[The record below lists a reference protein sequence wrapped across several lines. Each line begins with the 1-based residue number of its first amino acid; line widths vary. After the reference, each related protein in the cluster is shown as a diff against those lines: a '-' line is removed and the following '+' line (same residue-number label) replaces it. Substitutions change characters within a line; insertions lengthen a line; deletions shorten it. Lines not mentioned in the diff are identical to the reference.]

1 MNSDEI
7 IRQVLDEVQNFN
19 INDLP
24 NIDLYMDQVT
34 TYLNNKFSATKR
46 YEEDKLL
53 TKTMI
58 NNYAKS
64 RLLPSPEKKKYSK
77 DHIII
82 LTMIYFFKNVISI
95 NDVTKILTPM
105 IKNYYHNEDM
115 PLENIINNFLEY
127 VHGQN
132 LSEPI
137 LQEINNSKNIFDNIH
152 VNEDDKEYLHTIGLI
167 TTLSYDMF
175 VRKIMIEKL
184 IDSLPDKEETKSEKK

>member
-1 MNSDEI
+1 
-7 IRQVLDEVQNFN
+7 
-19 INDLP
+19 
-24 NIDLYMDQVT
+24 
-34 TYLNNKFSATKR
+34 
-46 YEEDKLL
+46 
-53 TKTMI
+53 
-58 NNYAKS
+58 
-64 RLLPSPEKKKYSK
+64 
-77 DHIII
+77 
-82 LTMIYFFKNVISI
+82 
-95 NDVTKILTPM
+95 M